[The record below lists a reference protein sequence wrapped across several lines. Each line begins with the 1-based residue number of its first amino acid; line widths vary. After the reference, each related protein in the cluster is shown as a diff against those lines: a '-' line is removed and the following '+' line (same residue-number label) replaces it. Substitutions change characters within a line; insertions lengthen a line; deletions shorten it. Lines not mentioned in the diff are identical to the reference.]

1 VTREELIALRDAID
15 ITLALPDSARE
26 MLVKMLTPETV
37 IAKPNGHDR
46 HHPAPAPASRIS
58 ASPPRAMKT
67 QFIANPA
74 QVQAAEKRLL
84 AALRANPGAS
94 IHALAKAAGAN
105 RSSTGERL
113 RRLAAHGVTEKDAAG
128 RWKVKDEEPRPA
140 EPMEGPPGRPTP
152 PPSS

>member
-1 VTREELIALRDAID
+1 MTREELIALRDAID
-15 ITLALPDSARE
+15 ITLALPDSVRE
-26 MLVKMLTPETV
+26 MLVKMLTPET
-37 IAKPNGHDR
+37 AKPNGHDR
-46 HHPAPAPASRIS
+46 HPPASASIIS

-113 RRLAAHGVTEKDAAG
+113 RRLAAHGVTGKDAAG
-128 RWKVKDEEPRPA
+128 RWKVKDEEPRP
-140 EPMEGPPGRPTP
+140 EPMEGPTERPTP
-152 PPSS
+152 PPSN

>member
-1 VTREELIALRDAID
+1 MTREELIALRDAID
-15 ITLALPDSARE
+15 ITLALPDSVRE

-37 IAKPNGHDR
+37 KPNGHDR
-46 HHPAPAPASRIS
+46 HPPASASRIS

-84 AALRANPGAS
+84 AALRANPGD
-94 IHALAKAAGAN
+94 ALAKVAGAN

-113 RRLAAHGVTEKDAAG
+113 RRLAAHDVTEKDAAG
-128 RWKVKDEEPRPA
+128 R
-140 EPMEGPPGRPTP
+140 
-152 PPSS
+152 